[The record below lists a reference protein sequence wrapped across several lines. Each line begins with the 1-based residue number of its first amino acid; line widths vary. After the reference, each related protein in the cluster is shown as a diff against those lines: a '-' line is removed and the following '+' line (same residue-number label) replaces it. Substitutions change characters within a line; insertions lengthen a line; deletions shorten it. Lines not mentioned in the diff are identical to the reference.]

1 MLDRSKMTR
10 RPSHPGEVIKGLYL
24 EPAGISIAAL
34 AAHVCISRKTLSK
47 IINGRGSV
55 TPDMSLRLSKALGTS
70 PGLWLNMQK
79 GYDLWMAEQE
89 KSEWQ
94 NIEPLPGLH
103 ALEDTAA
110 SVLGHT

>member
-10 RPSHPGEVIKGLYL
+10 RPSHPGAVIKGLYL

-34 AAHVCISRKTLSK
+34 AAHIGVSRKTLSK

-55 TPDMSLRLSKALGTS
+55 TPDMSLRLAKALNTS

-79 GYDLWMAEQE
+79 GYDLWMAEHE
-89 KSEWQ
+89 GEDWQ
-94 NIEPLPGLH
+94 SIEPLPGLH
-103 ALEDTAA
+103 NAPQPPQEQA
-110 SVLGHT
+110 

>member
-34 AAHVCISRKTLSK
+34 AAHVGVSRKTLSK

-55 TPDMSLRLSKALGTS
+55 TPDMSLRLSKALKTS
-70 PGLWLNMQK
+70 PGLWLSMQK
-79 GYDLWMAEQE
+79 GYDLWVAEHE
-89 KSEWQ
+89 GDDWQ
-94 NIEPLPGLH
+94 HIEPLPGLRDVPMTT
-103 ALEDTAA
+103 LEH
-110 SVLGHT
+110 V